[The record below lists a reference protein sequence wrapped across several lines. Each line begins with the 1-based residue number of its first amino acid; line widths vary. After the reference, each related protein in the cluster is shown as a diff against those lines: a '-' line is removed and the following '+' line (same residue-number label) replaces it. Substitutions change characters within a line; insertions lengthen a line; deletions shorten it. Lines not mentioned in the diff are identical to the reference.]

1 MIVQTTSGTINPN
14 LLSLGIIFK
23 GPRID
28 NTLRYNLVEA
38 RNLIATQCVNSTD
51 FALASHIDALDK
63 PLHYLLN
70 KLIASDSEITKLKDS
85 FIKGVCQ

>member
-1 MIVQTTSGTINPN
+1 MIVQKTSGTINPN

-51 FALASHIDALDK
+51 FALAI
-63 PLHYLLN
+63 
-70 KLIASDSEITKLKDS
+70 
-85 FIKGVCQ
+85 G